1 MRDKDT
7 KGVSPQKA
15 ETKTSHLTDTN
26 HRIVGA
32 DRFSHAIVIQFEDG
46 ICARFPARLLRSLV
60 SQLDSSAVHA
70 DG

>member
-1 MRDKDT
+1 MRAKNT
-7 KGVSPQKA
+7 KGISPKRA
-15 ETKTSHLTDTN
+15 ENKTSHVTDTN

-60 SQLDSSAVHA
+60 SQLDASAVHT